1 MPAEAQ
7 IGAAVRAGLVPHTVD
22 GVGDGLLTA
31 LAATDPDRIIAR
43 LDLPQPGPDLPPH
56 PGTLNALYDRL
67 RHEHGQVPEP
77 GMMAWLLGAR
87 IDLIESD
94 GAVTP
99 VPAPDGLVD
108 PPTLTLL
115 RVTDAAAGS
124 RYHATQPLGLP
135 LDTLDAAWV
144 QHTLDT
150 LSPTAAAEHWAQ
162 SIEDFRDNLTRL
174 GYTDLATTPP
184 IAVYHLALRLI
195 ALQRAAATPP
205 TPTTLTDPAVWTT
218 QPPTPH
224 PAPDRTLEHPP
235 ITRTFTADGHGDIPG
250 ITLAGEPVTMGAA
263 AAHRQVTL
271 HLGPRDDTTLA
282 AHAAITDRKG
292 TTWYHTLNPP
302 TPHEYQTIKTHGTVW
317 SKPVDPN
324 AIPGHGNVSRNGV
337 LSVAGQLVRVGNR
350 SAAGPVT
357 YWYNRSTVW
366 VEWPDGRR
374 RDVEF
379 KHQLSDQRWQKLR
392 QPRGGVGGWSS
403 QPGADAIA
411 GTGTVTSGG
420 QLSVAG
426 QRVYVGR
433 TLGGESTT
441 GKVEYRFD
449 QQTVWVKWPDGRRK
463 EVKFTN
469 KLSDERWQKLRQPGG
484 GVGGATRQEPG
495 GGVGGWSSQP
505 GADAIPGTGTVAP
518 DGQLTVAGQ
527 RVSVGKTLDGK
538 STAGKVEYRFD
549 QQHGVGAVAGPT
561 AGARRSS
568 SRTNSPTSGG
578 SNCANP
584 AAELVVGPASPA
596 PTRSPARAR

>member
-1 MPAEAQ
+1 M
-7 IGAAVRAGLVPHTVD
+7 
-22 GVGDGLLTA
+22 LTA

-67 RHEHGQVPEP
+67 HHEHGQVPEP
-77 GMMAWLLGAR
+77 GMMARLLGAR

-99 VPAPDGLVD
+99 VPAPDRLVD

-162 SIEDFRDNLTRL
+162 SIEDFRDHLTRL

-195 ALQRAAATPP
+195 AFQRAAATPP

-235 ITRTFTADGHGDIPG
+235 ITRTFTADGHGEIPG

-302 TPHEYQTIKTHGTVW
+302 TPHEYQTIKTHGTAW

-324 AIPGHGNVSRNGV
+324 AIPGHGNVSKSGR
-337 LSVAGQLVRVGNR
+337 LSVAGQRVQVGTTLGGK
-350 SAAGPVT
+350 STAGKVST
-357 YWYNRSTVW
+357 GTTSNTVW
-366 VEWPDGRR
+366 VQWPDGRL

-379 KHQLSDQRWQKLR
+379 KHQLSDQRWQ
-392 QPRGGVGGWSS
+392 
-403 QPGADAIA
+403 
-411 GTGTVTSGG
+411 
-420 QLSVAG
+420 
-426 QRVYVGR
+426 
-433 TLGGESTT
+433 
-441 GKVEYRFD
+441 
-449 QQTVWVKWPDGRRK
+449 
-463 EVKFTN
+463 
-469 KLSDERWQKLRQPGG
+469 
-484 GVGGATRQEPG
+484 ATR
-495 GGVGGWSSQP
+495 
-505 GADAIPGTGTVAP
+505 
-518 DGQLTVAGQ
+518 
-527 RVSVGKTLDGK
+527 
-538 STAGKVEYRFD
+538 
-549 QQHGVGAVAGPT
+549 
-561 AGARRSS
+561 
-568 SRTNSPTSGG
+568 
-578 SNCANP
+578 
-584 AAELVVGPASPA
+584 AELVVGPASPPPTRFAARARWASDGQLSVAGQPVYVGTTLGGESTTGEVEYWFDQQTVWVQWEPDGRHKEVKFPNQLSDQRWQKLRQPRRSWWRNPPGARRRSWWLVQPSPA
-596 PTRSPARAR
+596 PTRSAARAR